1 MSQNRL
7 IRWLQN
13 TLHHCYPKCSRVH
26 PLNNFPSH
34 GQRKW
39 FVKRDDELSFGISGS
54 KYRKYASLIPYL
66 LKEKIDHVLLVGSA
80 YSNHLVGILQLLNE
94 ETIQSTLYL
103 SETHDQ
109 LLQGNRALIQLL
121 IGNGQVHNLS
131 KEQWKHKDTLIPSHL
146 DASSIYIPEG
156 ADMLPALPGALSLAE
171 DLSRN
176 QIDNQIYFDHI
187 FIDAGT
193 GLSAIGLLLGIPF
206 FAIKA
211 HVHIILMAENADL
224 FKQKLLGYKAYLEGL
239 LQTTLYLPSFSLYN
253 SSIGKAF
260 GSTPKTIFKEIQ
272 TLAIEEGIL
281 TDPIYSA
288 KLFYSAKDIAAHLD
302 LKGNL
307 LCIHSGGGLTLSG
320 FLDKL

>member
-1 MSQNRL
+1 MSQDSL
-7 IRWLQN
+7 IKLLQK
-13 TLHHCYPKCSRVH
+13 TLHPTYPKCSRIH
-26 PLNNFPSH
+26 SLNNFPSSTE
-34 GQRKW
+34 RKW

-94 ETIQSTLYL
+94 EKIQSTLYL
-103 SETHDQ
+103 SKTHDQ
-109 LLQGNRALIQLL
+109 LLQGNRALINLL
-121 IGNGQVHNLS
+121 IGKRQVYTLS
-131 KEQWKHKDTLIPSHL
+131 NEQWQHKDTLIPSNL
-146 DASSIYIPEG
+146 DASSIYIAEG
-156 ADMLPALPGALSLAE
+156 ADMLPALPGALSLPQ

-176 QIDNQIYFDHI
+176 QINNQICFDHI

-193 GLSAIGLLLGIPF
+193 GLSAIGLLLGMPF

-211 HVHIILMAENADL
+211 HVHIILMAENADI
-224 FKQKLLGYKAYLEGL
+224 FKQKLLGYKNYLEGL

-260 GSTPKTIFKEIQ
+260 GSTPQTIFKEIQ
-272 TLAIEEGIL
+272 TLATEEGIL

-288 KLFYSAKDIAAHLD
+288 KLFYSAKDIATHLD

-320 FLDKL
+320 FLNKL